1 MCWAFLLKLS
11 RTQKTRILSSFDFL
25 ISGFF
30 LLYMHKY
37 YPNIGNLKRD
47 KTLMITFPQNE
58 KNNPLMIMKRHLV
71 YNRPSIAVPF
81 LTFQKR
87 VINPLLKL
95 KTIEYFLKKIEKI
108 SFENLHYNCDFF
120 NCENS
125 SDCLTLLKIEY
136 SLWIAVALNRCKA
149 LCFHWHLLQIF
160 QSEFP
165 LLVFK
170 SQPNLSRFN
179 KNWMMI
185 IKKNI

>member
-1 MCWAFLLKLS
+1 
-11 RTQKTRILSSFDFL
+11 
-25 ISGFF
+25 
-30 LLYMHKY
+30 MHKY

-71 YNRPSIAVPF
+71 YNRPSIAVLF

-108 SFENLHYNCDFF
+108 SFENLHYDCDFF

-125 SDCLTLLKIEY
+125 
-136 SLWIAVALNRCKA
+136 
-149 LCFHWHLLQIF
+149 
-160 QSEFP
+160 
-165 LLVFK
+165 
-170 SQPNLSRFN
+170 
-179 KNWMMI
+179 
-185 IKKNI
+185 